1 MAAAPTV
8 SKAASRTAVESMII
22 TPYISVKKLLR
33 SWVMNAR
40 FLGILGFAAG
50 LMLPAAA
57 LAQSTAPTDNT
68 AVVNK
73 LQKQAQMD
81 EHKAKFWT
89 QEPITQQEY
98 YDQAKEDRQL
108 IDRISAGQTVSP
120 AELDQALKRVD
131 TEY

>member
-1 MAAAPTV
+1 
-8 SKAASRTAVESMII
+8 MII
-22 TPYISVKKLLR
+22 TSYFNIKKLLR
-33 SWVMNAR
+33 RWVTNAR
-40 FLGILGFAAG
+40 SLGILAFAAG

-81 EHKAKFWT
+81 EHKARCWT
-89 QEPITQQEY
+89 QEPVTQQDY
-98 YDQAKEDRQL
+98 YVQEREDRQL
-108 IDRISAGQTVSP
+108 IAKISAGEPVSND
-120 AELDQALKRVD
+120 ELADALKRVD